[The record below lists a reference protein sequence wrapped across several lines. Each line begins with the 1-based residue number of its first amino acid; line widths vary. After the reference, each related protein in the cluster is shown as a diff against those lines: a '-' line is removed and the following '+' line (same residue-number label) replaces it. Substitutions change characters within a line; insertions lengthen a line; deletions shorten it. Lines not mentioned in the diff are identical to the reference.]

1 MEWPQF
7 IQYAAPGSNFDG
19 DMFDTVRAAY
29 EGEERFKFDWPRLT
43 WIMVFQFPVIN
54 AISTLITEVTEV
66 EGTYCNGNF
75 NPKFGYL
82 WATVIQS
89 ITLGAAIAAIWRF
102 YKRMTKRL
110 RARRGLAK
118 LVGFKALV
126 GLIWTQQVLLSCFLL
141 RDCWGKADESGR
153 SSSASSSTTKC
164 SSLARGSPTSIS
176 CTVYR
181 V

>member
-1 MEWPQF
+1 
-7 IQYAAPGSNFDG
+7 
-19 DMFDTVRAAY
+19 MFDTVRAAH

-43 WIMVFQFPVIN
+43 WIMVFQFPVVN

-89 ITLGAAIAAIWRF
+89 VTLGVAIAAIWRF

-126 GLIWTQQVLLSCFLL
+126 GLIWTQQVLCFLASFCVIVVGKLMRAADHL
-141 RDCWGKADESGR
+141 RHPPRQQSAQAQQEVLLRR
-153 SSSASSSTTKC
+153 SIVRSTEC
-164 SSLARGSPTSIS
+164 N
-176 CTVYR
+176 
-181 V
+181 